1 MLHIATATRS
11 THQNSQRS
19 TAAQTADG
27 LAPVEAQGSNL
38 RLETDRLLFQEGD
51 AADYCYK
58 IISGAVRLLKQMPD
72 GRRHVTNFFLP
83 GSLIG
88 FDLETE
94 HGFAAEAI
102 VETVVRRYPKPS
114 LARIA
119 DESPRM
125 LQQMLTLT
133 LRRLASSQQQAL
145 SLGCRTAME
154 RLAGF
159 ITAQAGKQ
167 AEERH
172 PDAQVNLP
180 MSRLDIADYLG
191 LTVETVSRLF
201 TKLRR
206 DGVIAL
212 PTAQRV
218 VIRDWNALDELCEGV
233 A

>member
-1 MLHIATATRS
+1 M
-11 THQNSQRS
+11 
-19 TAAQTADG
+19 
-27 LAPVEAQGSNL
+27 
-38 RLETDRLLFQEGD
+38 RLL
-51 AADYCYK
+51 
-58 IISGAVRLLKQMPD
+58 RQMPD

-125 LQQMLTLT
+125 LQQMLSLT
-133 LRRLASSQQQAL
+133 LRRLASAQQQAL

-191 LTVETVSRLF
+191 LVEDMERRVSMLVEQRGRVAGALAEV

-218 VIRDWNALDELCEGV
+218 VIRDWDALDELCES
-233 A
+233 AA

>member
-1 MLHIATATRS
+1 MLQTATATRS
-11 THQNSQRS
+11 SRMP
-19 TAAQTADG
+19 AAPAQTADG
-27 LAPVEAQGSNL
+27 LALVEAQGSNL
-38 RLETDRLLFQEGD
+38 RLEPDRMLFQEGD

-114 LARIA
+114 LVRIA
-119 DESPRM
+119 DESPRL
-125 LQQMLTLT
+125 LQQMLSLT
-133 LRRLASSQQQAL
+133 LRRLASAQQQAL

-159 ITAQAGKQ
+159 IAAQADRL
-167 AEERH
+167 AEERR
-172 PDAQVNLP
+172 PDTQVNLP

-218 VIRDWNALDELCEGV
+218 VIRDWDALDELCEGAV
-233 A
+233 